1 MKSVYIAVLLSALVF
16 VSMLTDVSACEL
28 RRRGDCCFNN
38 GFKCCIVNNS
48 GRQSCKQSFGKIL
61 KLNEFKDSKNSTLFF
76 NFASGGCVIQYQ
88 GDCCYNNGRRCCR
101 TNPSGQKI
109 QIQCY

>member
-48 GRQSCKQSFGKIL
+48 GRQSCKPIGKIL
-61 KLNEFKDSKNSTLFF
+61 KLNEFKDYKNF
-76 NFASGGCVIQYQ
+76 I
-88 GDCCYNNGRRCCR
+88 
-101 TNPSGQKI
+101 
-109 QIQCY
+109 

>member
-1 MKSVYIAVLLSALVF
+1 MYKYQEESIKFSLILTFVIKRNLKLFASIRKMKSVYIAVLLSALVF

-61 KLNEFKDSKNSTLFF
+61 KLNEFKDYKNS
-76 NFASGGCVIQYQ
+76 I
-88 GDCCYNNGRRCCR
+88 
-101 TNPSGQKI
+101 
-109 QIQCY
+109 